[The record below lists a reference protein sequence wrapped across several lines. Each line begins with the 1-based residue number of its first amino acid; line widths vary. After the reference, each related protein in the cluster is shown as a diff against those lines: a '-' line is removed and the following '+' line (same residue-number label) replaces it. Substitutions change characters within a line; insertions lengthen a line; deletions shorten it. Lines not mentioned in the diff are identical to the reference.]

1 LASATLASADSPLE
15 ISGALVSMEEDVQV
29 RVDAKN
35 TGDERLGEV
44 RVAGDLIGRHALA
57 KIGDLEPGQAASAVL
72 TFPYASEWRPGRHVL
87 PLSIDYAP
95 NSDAAAPRANLLA
108 YLILP
113 LAASAEPALRI
124 EAPVVSLDIRSRVSV
139 RLESADGQP
148 HRARVRVQT
157 PRGLIA
163 PDPPPVVEVPAH
175 GAITV
180 DVPLLHGAAPPDSH
194 LGLLLVAE
202 ALEGPTER
210 MAMATS
216 AVDIAPAPAW
226 LGHLRAPL
234 LLMTLILLVA
244 GGVAEGRRARS

>member
-1 LASATLASADSPLE
+1 
-15 ISGALVSMEEDVQV
+15 
-29 RVDAKN
+29 VDAKN

-44 RVAGDLIGRHALA
+44 RVGGDLLGRHASA
-57 KIGDLEPGQAASAVL
+57 RIGDLEPGHAASAVL

-87 PLSIDYAP
+87 PLSIDYAGD
-95 NSDAAAPRANLLA
+95 SDAHRVNLLA

-113 LAASAEPALRI
+113 LAASAEPALRV
-124 EAPVVSLDIRSRVSV
+124 EAPVVSLDIRSRLPV

-148 HRARVRVQT
+148 HRARVRVET
-157 PRGLIA
+157 PRGLVA

-180 DVPLLHGAAPPDSH
+180 DVLLLHGAAPADSH
-194 LGLLLVAE
+194 PGILLVAE

-210 MAMATS
+210 MAVATS
-216 AVDIAPAPAW
+216 AVDIGPDPSW

-234 LLMTLILLVA
+234 LLVTLILLVA
-244 GGVAEGRRARS
+244 GGLAEGRRPFLTAGLC